1 MNRIEIIQKLTPIF
15 RKVFSRADLELSEA
29 LCANDVD
36 SWTSLTHMTMIVMVE
51 EAFDIEFKLR
61 DIKKM
66 KNVGDLVDIIL
77 SKIS

>member
-1 MNRIEIIQKLTPIF
+1 MDRIEIIQKLTPIF
-15 RKVFSRADLELSEA
+15 RNVFARPDLELSET

-66 KNVGDLVDIIL
+66 KNVGDLIDVIL
-77 SKIS
+77 SKIN